1 MNRITELF
9 KNKKGNVLN
18 VFFTAGFPQLNDTTR
33 ILESLEKS
41 GADMVEIGMPY
52 SDPMADGP
60 VIQESNGVA
69 LANGMSIK
77 VLFEQLEGIR
87 EKISIPILLMGYFNP
102 VIQYGVEAFFRKAK
116 ELGVDGV
123 ILPDLPMAEY
133 EDQYKGLFE
142 ELGLSNVFLVTPQT
156 TEERL
161 AKIDSVSNGFIY
173 IVSTNSTTGNDTKA
187 VEENTDAYFNRVNA
201 AGLKNPKLIGFNIK
215 DNATFSNACK
225 HAEGAIIGS
234 AFIKVL
240 QKGGDLEKNIPA
252 FVNSVKGN

>member
-1 MNRITELF
+1 MNRITDLF
-9 KNKKGNVLN
+9 NKKKNNVLN

-33 ILESLEKS
+33 ILEILEKS

-60 VIQESNGVA
+60 VIQESNAVA

-102 VIQYGVEAFFRKAK
+102 VMQYGVEAFFRKAK
-116 ELGVDGV
+116 ALGVDGV

-133 EDQYKGLFE
+133 ESEYKALFE
-142 ELGLSNVFLVTPQT
+142 ELELSNVFLVTPQT
-156 TEERL
+156 TPGRL
-161 AKIDSVSNGFIY
+161 KKIDSISSGFIY
-173 IVSTNSTTGNDTKA
+173 IVSTNSTTGNDSKEA
-187 VEENTDAYFNRVNA
+187 ENTDAYFNRVNA

-215 DNATFSNACK
+215 DNATFTNACK

-234 AFIKVL
+234 AFIKVV
-240 QKGGDLEKNIPA
+240 QIGGDLETTIPQ
-252 FVNSVKGN
+252 FVKSVRG

>member
-1 MNRITELF
+1 
-9 KNKKGNVLN
+9 
-18 VFFTAGFPQLNDTTR
+18 
-33 ILESLEKS
+33 
-41 GADMVEIGMPY
+41 
-52 SDPMADGP
+52 
-60 VIQESNGVA
+60 
-69 LANGMSIK
+69 
-77 VLFEQLEGIR
+77 
-87 EKISIPILLMGYFNP
+87 
-102 VIQYGVEAFFRKAK
+102 
-116 ELGVDGV
+116 
-123 ILPDLPMAEY
+123 MAEY

-240 QKGGDLEKNIPA
+240 QKGGDLEESIPA
-252 FVNSVKGN
+252 FVKGVRG

>member
-1 MNRITELF
+1 MNRITELL
-9 KNKKGNVLN
+9 KNKKENVLN
-18 VFFTAGFPQLNDTTR
+18 VFFTAGFPALNDTTR
-33 ILESLEKS
+33 ILQLLEES

-69 LANGMSIK
+69 LENGMSIK

-87 EKISIPILLMGYFNP
+87 EKVSIPILLMGYFNP
-102 VIQYGVEAFFRKAK
+102 VIQYGVESFLKKAK

-133 EDQYKGLFE
+133 EEQYKSLFE

-156 TEERL
+156 TSERL
-161 AKIDSVSNGFIY
+161 TKIDAVSNGFIY
-173 IVSTNSTTGNDTKA
+173 IVSTNSTTGNDTKEA
-187 VEENTDAYFNRVNA
+187 ENTDAYFNRVNA

-215 DNATFSNACK
+215 DNETFSNACK

-240 QKGGDLEKNIPA
+240 EKGGELEESIPA
-252 FVNSVKGN
+252 FVKNVRG

>member
-9 KNKKGNVLN
+9 KNKKENVLN

-33 ILESLEKS
+33 ILELLEES

-69 LANGMSIK
+69 LDNGMSIK
-77 VLFEQLEGIR
+77 VLFEQLKGIR
-87 EKISIPILLMGYFNP
+87 EKVSIPILLMGYFNP
-102 VIQYGVEAFFRKAK
+102 VIQYGVEAFLRKAK

-133 EDQYKGLFE
+133 EEQYKGLFE

-156 TEERL
+156 TADRL

-173 IVSTNSTTGNDTKA
+173 IVSTNSTTGNDTKEA
-187 VEENTDAYFNRVNA
+187 ENTDAYFNRVNA

-215 DNATFSNACK
+215 DNKTFSNACK

-240 QKGGDLEKNIPA
+240 QKGGDLEKSIPE
-252 FVNSVKGN
+252 FVKAVRG

>member
-1 MNRITELF
+1 MNRITDLF
-9 KNKKGNVLN
+9 NKKKNNVLN

-33 ILESLEKS
+33 ILEILEKS

-77 VLFEQLEGIR
+77 VLFEQLEDIR

-102 VIQYGVEAFFRKAK
+102 VMQYGVEAFFRKAK
-116 ELGVDGV
+116 ALGVDGV

-133 EDQYKGLFE
+133 ESEYKALFE
-142 ELGLSNVFLVTPQT
+142 ELELSNVFLVTPQT
-156 TEERL
+156 TPDRL
-161 AKIDSVSNGFIY
+161 KKIDSISSGFIY
-173 IVSTNSTTGNDTKA
+173 IVSTNSTTGNDSKE
-187 VEENTDAYFNRVNA
+187 VENTDTYFNRVNA

-215 DNATFSNACK
+215 DNATFTNACK

-234 AFIKVL
+234 AFIKVV
-240 QKGGDLEKNIPA
+240 QKGGDLEKTIPQ
-252 FVNSVKGN
+252 FVKSVRG